1 MKQLLTIMLSL
12 SLSSMQIHAQV
23 NGVNLNPDRFKF
35 NEAKYDKTN
44 YKLISLLY
52 GASEIGAKSCKPA
65 GKAIPGSLENWFS
78 EIKTYSAGEITRDLI
93 LNNRV
98 EILNARMNEIANGKS
113 KELQIE
119 AIQIQIDLVNV
130 SIDSIAGSNY
140 FNDGSSEQVAKTGRM
155 PLRENLILAALKSIE
170 KNEEENLKNLTT
182 YKEKLIE
189 KGFVNSIKVA
199 QEACD
204 RKKLVKR
211 CVVTESPEGTSEACT
226 ETEEKDPV
234 KGCDIALAKIPQIQ
248 NVLAKI
254 YAELYLL
261 PRISSKELNLKMGE
275 LEDAMD
281 AAANAIPKSDD
292 AKYDWSTGMI
302 AGIKDMREARKEAGV
317 ICPGNSKDNFAKE
330 VVAGA
335 LESVGSKSDILPND
349 FGQQVAA
356 SAQEKKQIND
366 SAVKFLGTMGIANE
380 ERANEA
386 INPKPLKEGEKAK
399 EKDSVQLAAEGFME
413 SWYVSDQII
422 GQAGQRGKYF
432 SEISLTVDEL
442 LTMDYLKLTELT
454 IQKARLEK
462 YLDDIK
468 TQLNTVKPGAPSST
482 SSTGLA
488 NSKAKANKVN
498 MASSL
503 NVSNETNKP
512 KDGAIKLEGASAIKL
527 GTSPGTPLSSIS
539 NSKNDKIVANYVSGG
554 AAINVSGLGLRGL
567 SSQAISSA
575 NKTTN
580 AIARLDTKVS
590 GITSQL
596 KLNTPKSSG
605 NTDFKKALNS
615 SFEKVN
621 GSLGAAKT
629 NLTTS
634 LTNNAIAPKD
644 FSNDS
649 GSSSSGSGAGGS
661 NSMGGSV
668 TRTYEVDLGNN
679 SNRPAVSGSKTG
691 SEARFPTFPTGKK
704 AFAGKKS
711 KSGTGGDFA
720 GEDDDS
726 NSMNESQLISSVIDA
741 RNLKNKD
748 TFLPTEEDSLFER
761 VTKAY
766 IRNYEKV
773 DDVPPAE

>member
-12 SLSSMQIHAQV
+12 SLSSVHVNAQE
-23 NGVNLNPDRFKF
+23 NGVSLNPNRFKF

-65 GKAIPGSLENWFS
+65 GRAIPVSLENWFS

-93 LNNRV
+93 LNNRI
-98 EILNARMNEIANGKS
+98 EILKARMNEIANSKS

-170 KNEEENLKNLTT
+170 KNEEENLKNFTT
-182 YKEKLIE
+182 YQEKLIQ

-211 CVVTESPEGTSEACT
+211 CVVTESPEGSSEVCT

-234 KGCDIALAKIPQIQ
+234 KGCDVALAKIPPIQ
-248 NVLAKI
+248 NVLARI

-275 LEDAMD
+275 LEVAMD

-302 AGIKDMREARKEAGV
+302 AGIKDMKEARKEAGV
-317 ICPGNSKDNFAKE
+317 LCPGNSKDNFAKA

-335 LESVGSKSDILPND
+335 LESVGSKSDILPDD

-366 SAVKFLGTMGIANE
+366 SAVKFLGTMGIASE

-413 SWYVSDQII
+413 SWFVSDQVI

-454 IQKARLEK
+454 IQKAKLEK
-462 YLDDIK
+462 YLNDIK
-468 TQLNTVKPGAPSST
+468 TQLNTIKPSAPSST
-482 SSTGLA
+482 STTGLA
-488 NSKAKANKVN
+488 NSKSKANKIN

-503 NVSNETNKP
+503 SVSNETNKP
-512 KDGAIKLEGASAIKL
+512 KDNSLKLEGASAIKI
-527 GTSPGTPLSSIS
+527 GTSPGTPLSSIA
-539 NSKNDKIVANYVSGG
+539 NSKNDKIVANYINGG

-575 NKTTN
+575 SKTTN

-596 KLNTPKSSG
+596 KINTPKSSS
-605 NTDFKKALNS
+605 NTDFKKALNT

-621 GSLGAAKT
+621 GSLGVAKT
-629 NLTTS
+629 DLTAS
-634 LTNNAIAPKD
+634 LSNNAIAPKD

-649 GSSSSGSGAGGS
+649 GSSSSGSGSGSS
-661 NSMGGSV
+661 NSLGSSL
-668 TRTYEVDLGNN
+668 TRSYEVDLGNN
-679 SNRPAVSGSKTG
+679 SNRPAVSAAKAG
-691 SEARFPTFPTGKK
+691 SESRFPTFPTGKK
-704 AFAGKKS
+704 ALAGKKS

-720 GEDDDS
+720 GDDDS
-726 NSMNESQLISSVIDA
+726 DSMNESQLISSVIDA